1 MSLGEGRAPRFV
13 RNIVVSSCLYFARYV
28 SNTFTQ
34 PPGEMR
40 LQAHIVHNF
49 YTCENVFHAAEA
61 NKIGIVTKCY
71 LQNICTQYHIS
82 KVTKNIR
89 NAYQYLLLDYI
100 IILVHYSC
108 I

>member
-1 MSLGEGRAPRFV
+1 MVSLGEGRAPRFV

-61 NKIGIVTKCY
+61 NKIGIVTKYY
-71 LQNICTQYHIS
+71 LQNICTQYIES
-82 KVTKNIR
+82 YKKYKECLSVFT
-89 NAYQYLLLDYI
+89 
-100 IILVHYSC
+100 S
-108 I
+108 

>member
-40 LQAHIVHNF
+40 LQAHIVDNF

-61 NKIGIVTKCY
+61 NQIGIVANYY
-71 LQNICTQYHIS
+71 LQNIYIQYHIECRLS
-82 KVTKNIR
+82 WFKFIKSYKQ
-89 NAYQYLLLDYI
+89 YQECLSVSSL
-100 IILVHYSC
+100 
-108 I
+108 

>member
-1 MSLGEGRAPRFV
+1 MVSLGEGRAPRFV

-61 NKIGIVTKCY
+61 NKIGIVTKYY
-71 LQNICTQYHIS
+71 LQNICTQYHPLKSSFTIS
-82 KVTKNIR
+82 SPIKFEKIPFNF
-89 NAYQYLLLDYI
+89 
-100 IILVHYSC
+100 
-108 I
+108 